1 MNVNCKAQQPARVEE
16 ARKGNRKQEE
26 ARRCEKGKRVEV
38 QVGPSPDRSPHAP
51 AINRAIG
58 GPAQS
63 STPPPPHPI
72 HNRTQTREAR
82 KQIMQS
88 VARLV
93 ARSARSS
100 AEHNCSRRKLASTA
114 RCGGGGG
121 TKEEILKVPQSSA
134 ATMAE
139 PAAGDAATR
148 SRTASQVAT
157 GIAQGERF
165 FVGYC
170 VVVYGSLLGLVL
182 RRFRRA

>member
-1 MNVNCKAQQPARVEE
+1 
-16 ARKGNRKQEE
+16 
-26 ARRCEKGKRVEV
+26 
-38 QVGPSPDRSPHAP
+38 
-51 AINRAIG
+51 
-58 GPAQS
+58 
-63 STPPPPHPI
+63 
-72 HNRTQTREAR
+72 
-82 KQIMQS
+82 MQS

-139 PAAGDAATR
+139 PAAGDAAAR
-148 SRTASQVAT
+148 SRTASQVAA

>member
-1 MNVNCKAQQPARVEE
+1 MRKRKARGGAGGSFPRSLAACASDQSR
-16 ARKGNRKQEE
+16 NRGTRTKL
-26 ARRCEKGKRVEV
+26 
-38 QVGPSPDRSPHAP
+38 H
-51 AINRAIG
+51 
-58 GPAQS
+58 
-63 STPPPPHPI
+63 PPPPTHPI